1 MSELCFVCRPAVRV
15 IRASMRNH
23 TVTLDA
29 EPHPAGLFIVATVNG
44 WVRASK
50 IAHDQ
55 SPGTANRHRLHIHR
69 TEGNA
74 A

>member
-1 MSELCFVCRPAVRV
+1 MPEYCHVCQPPVRV
-15 IRASMRNH
+15 IKASTTRDD
-23 TVTLDA
+23 VLLDA
-29 EPHPAGLFIVATVNG
+29 TPHPAGLFIVSTVNG

-50 IAHDQ
+50 IASDQ